1 MLRRV
6 LHALPLI
13 ALATATSAFAQTEA
27 PAPAPAPANN
37 DIIVTARSLAQTAAD
52 LAACLA
58 RHCPPDE
65 DVAAT
70 LAHAENQF
78 VEGDYRDARGT
89 MLASL
94 RRNREHREQ
103 YPIEVSDLMRANGR
117 VAAHLGEARAYQ
129 LSVLDMRDTLRAALP
144 ENDARVLAAQIEV
157 ADSRVRLGYVD
168 EARRSYADLATRA
181 SALGVPR
188 VAAFARIRQAMID
201 IPREQSQRVG
211 ARVREATAHLEAMV
225 GQDTVIGTDL
235 ALLAEITLARIER
248 EVGNNARTDAL
259 VARFT
264 AGQGS
269 RRPLLISSDP
279 IRLPTAESA
288 AARAGEGGSAL
299 ARMQMM
305 SVDNRWIDVGFWIN
319 GNGRVTDFE
328 VLRSSGDNDWSRYVA
343 ASVNSRV
350 YTPIHSTDGLP
361 SQGFYI
367 VERYTLTA
375 DFTDDC
381 TGSHLRCRSSALRIE
396 RMDLTP
402 IESANTQPS

>member
-1 MLRRV
+1 MLRR
-6 LHALPLI
+6 LFHALPLI
-13 ALATATSAFAQTEA
+13 ALATATSALAQTEA
-27 PAPAPAPANN
+27 PAPARANN
-37 DIIVTARSLAQTAAD
+37 DIVVTARSLAQTAAD

-78 VEGDYRDARGT
+78 VEGDYRDARAT

-94 RRNREHREQ
+94 GRNREHRGQ

-117 VAAHLGEARAYQ
+117 VAAHLGERRAYQ

-157 ADSRVRLGYVD
+157 ADSRMRLGYAR
-168 EARRSYADLATRA
+168 EARDGYIDIATRA
-181 SALGVPR
+181 TGLGVPR

-201 IPREQSQRVG
+201 IPRVQSQRVG
-211 ARVREATAHLEAMV
+211 SRVREATANLEAMV
-225 GQDTVIGTDL
+225 GQDAVIGTDL

-248 EVGNNARTDAL
+248 ETGDNARTNRL

-279 IRLPTAESA
+279 IRLPTAESDE
-288 AARAGEGGSAL
+288 ARAEEGGSAL
-299 ARMQMM
+299 ARMQVM

-319 GNGRVTDFE
+319 GDGRVTDFE

-343 ASVNSRV
+343 TSVNSRV
-350 YTPIHSTDGLP
+350 YTPIRSTDGLP
-361 SQGFYI
+361 SQGFYM

-375 DFTDDC
+375 DLTDEC
-381 TGSHLRCRSSALRIE
+381 TGSHIRCRSPRLRVE
-396 RMDLTP
+396 RMDMTP
-402 IESANTQPS
+402 TEGAAG